1 MASVKFDHITFRY
14 GANTIL
20 EDFSLEME
28 EGIIMGI
35 VGPSG
40 CGKTT
45 LVRCLCGFIKPE
57 KGNIYIGDNCVFSA
71 EKRISI
77 APEKRNIGVVFQD
90 YAVWPHLSVYE
101 NITYPMRK
109 RRMSKEEI
117 IKRADYALAQVRMTD
132 YKKHMPAQL
141 SGGQQQRVAIA
152 RALVTS
158 GKLIVLDE
166 PITNLD
172 LKLREEM
179 LEEIRLIQKNTGM
192 TILYITHDQEAA
204 LRLCDRIAI
213 LDAKGRLCQTGT
225 DEDIIYRPANRFVF
239 TFMGVSNFIP
249 VVKKID
255 GLYIRVGEQ
264 IKIRDEIPP
273 DMEELK
279 NPVMGV
285 RPMDIL
291 FNEHSAVRGEVKSV
305 TFLGNLYNYFI
316 QLGNQQIRV
325 QQSTLDTLGTR
336 VLNEGE
342 RVGLEFSRALYYEE
356 PQEGVEA

>member
-14 GANTIL
+14 GTNTIL
-20 EDFSLEME
+20 EDFSLRLD
-28 EGIIMGI
+28 EGQIMGI

-57 KGNIYIGDNCVFSA
+57 KGSISIGDTCVFSA
-71 EKRISI
+71 EKRINMP
-77 APEKRNIGVVFQD
+77 PEKRNIGVVFQD
-90 YAVWPHLSVYE
+90 YAVWPHLSVYD

-109 RRMSKEEI
+109 RRIAKEEI
-117 IKRADYALAQVRMTD
+117 VKRADYALSQVRMTD
-132 YKKHMPAQL
+132 YKKHLPSQL

-179 LEEIRLIQKNTGM
+179 LEEIRLIQKNTGT

-213 LDAKGRLCQTGT
+213 LDAKGHLCQTGT
-225 DEDIIYRPANRFVF
+225 DEEIIYRPANRFVF
-239 TFMGVSNFIP
+239 TFVGVSNFIP
-249 VVKKID
+249 VAKKKD
-255 GLYIRVGEQ
+255 GLYISVGEQ
-264 IKIRDEIPP
+264 MKIRDGIPP
-273 DMEELK
+273 EINNLRS
-279 NPVMGV
+279 PVMGV

-291 FNEHSAVRGEVKSV
+291 FNDSSPIRGEVISA
-305 TFLGNLYNYFI
+305 TFLVNLYNYFI
-316 QLGNQQIRV
+316 QLGNRQIRV
-325 QQSTLDTLGTR
+325 QQNTLDVLRTR
-336 VLNEGE
+336 EYREGE
-342 RVGLEFSRALYYEE
+342 MVGLEFARALYYEE
-356 PQEGVEA
+356 PHEGGEA